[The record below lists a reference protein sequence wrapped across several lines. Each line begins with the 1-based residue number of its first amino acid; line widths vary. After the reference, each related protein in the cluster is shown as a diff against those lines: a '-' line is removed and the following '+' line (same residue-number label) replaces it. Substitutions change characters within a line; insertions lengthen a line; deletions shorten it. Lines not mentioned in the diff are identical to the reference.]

1 MSASPGFEVKDKSHP
16 VEHLEHHGIRD
27 VSGGREV
34 ASPEAWQ
41 ASGHGKMYGAGRVG
55 SHLIL

>member
-1 MSASPGFEVKDKSHP
+1 M
-16 VEHLEHHGIRD
+16 D
-27 VSGGREV
+27 VSGAREV
-34 ASPEAWQ
+34 ASPESWQ